1 VSVSFLRVQSN
12 AGDQRVPLCT
22 RLSAYLRPPV
32 IRVPAPDRPR
42 ESLPRGGG
50 VVGERRAGTG
60 RRRTMV
66 TDQTQALVAG
76 ASGSVAARLA
86 CVGSRRERGRVKGT
100 GGRACK
106 CAGTG
111 GWRLY
116 RGAGRI
122 VRRPDSIVL
131 RRLADCCTPLPPPVV
146 NILRSTR
153 RPSRASAGYGINRI
167 REYRMIITGLLAIG
181 SRRAFSISRD

>member
-32 IRVPAPDRPR
+32 IRVPAPDRPVSR
-42 ESLPRGGG
+42 CRAGG
-50 VVGERRAGTG
+50 VVRERRAGTG
-60 RRRTMV
+60 GRRTMV
-66 TDQTQALVAG
+66 TDQTRALVAG

-100 GGRACK
+100 GGRAGK

-122 VRRPDSIVL
+122 VRRRDSIVL

-153 RPSRASAGYGINRI
+153 RPARASAGYGINRI